1 MWIPEREETKMAT
14 MRTVTLELLRHGP
27 PHNQLL
33 SRLTQY
39 LGLCGNHPA
48 VTVNVPLDQAQ
59 FLVKLQALQYKD
71 TNKTLDL
78 QIQDTADKMTDILAS
93 VPGLI
98 AELSECCEGGEREM
112 THLRLILS
120 ANELALLPFELA
132 NAPNG
137 FPGAGQ
143 SLLLQSQLPLS
154 ITREGRRVSSRFG
167 RWGRTPKILFA
178 SASPPGV
185 DSVPRDA
192 HALALRYV
200 IEPWV
205 YYHADDEQRERRV
218 GEHLTVLTDASV
230 DSIHKACSSGEYTH
244 VHILAHGVPYE
255 QGDDRRYGL
264 ALHSAHNAAQKD
276 VVDGPRLAAALRPH
290 TDCENDNLTCPTVVT
305 IASCEG
311 AQGGTVVG
319 AGASIAHALHEA
331 GIPLVVGSQFP
342 LSFAASVVMVQ
353 VLYTGLLNGGDPRRL
368 LNDLRRQLKSRV
380 PATHDWASIVA
391 YAAFPDNLTTQL
403 SQVRV
408 DQAKRS
414 IEAALDHADTLSR
427 RMSKRYSSMSKNML
441 GTGSGTGTG
450 TGMGIGTG
458 TGTGSGTG
466 SGSAPLVQQVTA
478 TLRALKEPQERLK
491 KAQHRLEELLNRS
504 YPDEGS
510 IYGLL
515 ASTQKRLAEILW
527 RAVSISVSGVSIEQ
541 RSEHQQQAIIA
552 LRASREFYWK
562 AFQINRAQSWGLVQH
577 LALVAVL
584 HGGNKVDPDEW
595 RLAKLLSEQDLNVES
610 RERRTWARANLIELY
625 LLAMMRSDGV
635 NLIGNELADMK
646 VREYRTQF
654 LKLADPHSWE
664 IHSTRRQL
672 VRYLEFFNEVQP
684 DVAIIIGLVEE
695 ILGSLEEVISLS

>member
-1 MWIPEREETKMAT
+1 MPT

-48 VTVNVPLDQAQ
+48 VTVNVPFDHAQ
-59 FLVKLQALQYKD
+59 FLVKLSALQYRD
-71 TNKTLDL
+71 TDKTRQL

-98 AELSECCEGGEREM
+98 AELAESPEPSKQEM

-143 SLLLQSQLPLS
+143 PLALQPLRPLC
-154 ITREGRRVSSRFG
+154 ITREGRRVSTKFGSWQSR
-167 RWGRTPKILFA
+167 PKILFA

-185 DSVPRDA
+185 AAVPRDA
-192 HALALRYV
+192 HTLALRYV

-230 DSIHKACSSGEYTH
+230 DSIQQACASGEYTH
-244 VHILAHGVPYE
+244 VHILAHGVPYQ

-264 ALHSAHNAAQKD
+264 ALHARRDVAQKD
-276 VVDGPRLAAALRPH
+276 IVDGARLAAALRPH
-290 TDCENDNLTCPTVVT
+290 ADRENNSLTCPTVVT

-331 GIPLVVGSQFP
+331 GVPLVVASQFP

-353 VLYTGLLNGGDPRRL
+353 VLYTGLLNGSDPRRL
-368 LNDLRRQLKSRV
+368 LNDLRLQLKSRV

-391 YAAFPDNLTTQL
+391 YVSLPEDFNSQL
-403 SQVRV
+403 SHLRI

-427 RMSKRYSSMSKNML
+427 RMSKRYTT
-441 GTGSGTGTG
+441 GTGIGSGTGTG
-450 TGMGIGTG
+450 TG
-458 TGTGSGTG
+458 TG
-466 SGSAPLVQQVTA
+466 SGSPIPQQVTV
-478 TLRALKEPQERLK
+478 TLQALKEPQERLK
-491 KAQHRLEELLNRS
+491 KAQQRLEELLNGS
-504 YPDEGS
+504 YLEQTS

-527 RAVSISVSGVSIEQ
+527 RAVSQSVAGVTLEQ
-541 RSEHQQQAIIA
+541 RSEHQQQALTA
-552 LRASREFYWK
+552 LRASRDFYK
-562 AFQINRAQSWGLVQH
+562 QAFDANCAQSWGLVQN
-577 LALVAVL
+577 LALIAVL
-584 HGGNKVDPDEW
+584 QGADKIEPDDW
-595 RLAKLLSEQDLNVES
+595 QLAKLLANRDLSSES
-610 RERRTWARANLIELY
+610 RERRTWARSDLIELY
-625 LLAMMRSDGV
+625 LLAMLRADGGV
-635 NLIGNELADMK
+635 ALVGKDAVDQKIREHLA
-646 VREYRTQF
+646 QF
-654 LKLADPHSWE
+654 LQVVDLRSFE

-672 VRYLEFFNEVQP
+672 LRYLEFFNEIQP
-684 DVAIIIGLVEE
+684 GFQTVFGLVENV
-695 ILGSLEEVISLS
+695 LGTLDQTISLI